1 VNVGDL
7 VKCHGKWSMGIIVDK
22 ITVEGWN
29 KGHCYVL
36 CVGRSTAWPFRPDQL
51 ELISECR

>member
-1 VNVGDL
+1 MNVGDL